1 MRVIL
6 ADDHRLLIEGLS
18 NLLNAHGFE
27 VIGIAKN
34 GAEAIHLTQKFQPDV
49 ILMDIMMPGHDGLSA
64 TRLIKE
70 QCPEVKVV
78 ILSTSDD
85 DHDLFEAVKFGAD
98 GYLLKSMTGEEL
110 IGALNDLEHGETPL
124 SPCLTPRL
132 LSEFSKLSK
141 AKDAYQADEC
151 THHQLMEKL
160 TDRQFEVL
168 QLVAKGMTYK
178 KIGKHLAISER
189 TVRFHMSEAIQR
201 LHLQNRNQVLSLAE
215 KLGLNTLNSPET

>member
-1 MRVIL
+1 
-6 ADDHRLLIEGLS
+6 
-18 NLLNAHGFE
+18 
-27 VIGIAKN
+27 
-34 GAEAIHLTQKFQPDV
+34 
-49 ILMDIMMPGHDGLSA
+49 
-64 TRLIKE
+64 
-70 QCPEVKVV
+70 
-78 ILSTSDD
+78 
-85 DHDLFEAVKFGAD
+85 
-98 GYLLKSMTGEEL
+98 
-110 IGALNDLEHGETPL
+110 
-124 SPCLTPRL
+124 
-132 LSEFSKLSK
+132 LSK